1 MSKKQVVVF
10 TGAGISAESGI
21 KTFRDAGGLW
31 ENYKIED
38 VATPEAWKKNQ
49 ELVNEFYNARRKQV
63 IAASPNKAHYF
74 IADLESKFNVNV
86 VTQNVDDF
94 HERAG
99 SKNVLHLHG
108 EIMKVRSEIDPDL
121 IYPVTN
127 WELKIG
133 DLCEKGSQLRPH
145 IIWFGELVPLMDQ
158 ANYLAAQADFFI
170 VIGTSLN
177 VYPAAGILNFVSQE
191 VPKWLIDPTDFQ
203 LDYIKYLNHIKSTA
217 VDGLNQLNEQLKLY
231 Y

>member
-1 MSKKQVVVF
+1 MLKKQVVVF

-121 IYPVTN
+121 IYSVKN

-145 IIWFGELVPLMDQ
+145 IVWFGELVPLMDQ

-191 VPKWLIDPTDFQ
+191 VPKWLIDPSDFQ

>member
-108 EIMKVRSEIDPDL
+108 EIMKVRSEIDPEL

-145 IIWFGELVPLMDQ
+145 IVWFGELVPLMDQ

-191 VPKWLIDPTDFQ
+191 VPKWLIDPNDFQ

>member
-145 IIWFGELVPLMDQ
+145 IVWFGELVPLMDQ

-191 VPKWLIDPTDFQ
+191 VPKWLIDPNDFQ

-217 VDGLNQLNEQLKLY
+217 VEGLNQLNEQLKLY

>member
-145 IIWFGELVPLMDQ
+145 IVWFGELVPLMDQ
-158 ANYLAAQADFFI
+158 AYYLAAQADFFI

-191 VPKWLIDPTDFQ
+191 VPKWLIDPNDFQ

>member
-1 MSKKQVVVF
+1 MLKKQVVVF

-121 IYPVTN
+121 IYPVTK

-145 IIWFGELVPLMDQ
+145 IVWFGELVPLMDQ

-191 VPKWLIDPTDFQ
+191 VPKWLIDPNDFQ

>member
-1 MSKKQVVVF
+1 MLKKQVVVF

-49 ELVNEFYNARRKQV
+49 EMVNEFYNARRKQV

-108 EIMKVRSEIDPDL
+108 EIMKVRSEIDPEL
-121 IYPVTN
+121 IYPVKN

-145 IIWFGELVPLMDQ
+145 IVWFGELVPLMDQ

-191 VPKWLIDPTDFQ
+191 VPKWLIDPNDFQ

>member
-1 MSKKQVVVF
+1 MLKKQVVVF

-74 IADLESKFNVNV
+74 IADLQSKFNVNV

-108 EIMKVRSEIDPDL
+108 EIMKVRSEIDPEL

-145 IIWFGELVPLMDQ
+145 IVWFGELVPLMDQ

-191 VPKWLIDPTDFQ
+191 VPKWLIDPSDFQ

>member
-1 MSKKQVVVF
+1 MSKKKLVVF
-10 TGAGISAESGI
+10 TGSGISAESGI

-38 VATPEAWKKNQ
+38 VATPEAWEKNQ
-49 ELVNEFYNARRKQV
+49 NLVNEFYNERRKQV
-63 IAASPNKAHYF
+63 IEASPNKAHYF

-121 IYPVTN
+121 IYPITN
-127 WELKIG
+127 SELKIG
-133 DLCEKGSQLRPH
+133 DFCEKGSQLRPH
-145 IIWFGELVPLMDQ
+145 IVWFGELVTLMDK

-170 VIGTSLN
+170 IIGTSLN
-177 VYPAAGILNFVSQE
+177 VYPAAGILNFVSQQ
-191 VPKWLIDPTDFQ
+191 VPKWLIDPSEFQ
-203 LDYIKYLNHIKSTA
+203 LDYIKSLTHIKSTA
-217 VDGLNQLNEQLKLY
+217 VGGLNQLNEQLKLY

>member
-1 MSKKQVVVF
+1 MLKKQVVVF

-21 KTFRDAGGLW
+21 KTFRAAGGLW

-108 EIMKVRSEIDPDL
+108 EIMKVRSEIDPEL

-145 IIWFGELVPLMDQ
+145 IVWFGELVPLMDQ

-191 VPKWLIDPTDFQ
+191 VPKWLIDPNDFQ

>member
-145 IIWFGELVPLMDQ
+145 IVWFGELVPLMDQ

-191 VPKWLIDPTDFQ
+191 VPKWLIDPNDFQ

>member
-1 MSKKQVVVF
+1 MLKKKLVVF

-108 EIMKVRSEIDPDL
+108 EIMKVRSEIDPEL

-145 IIWFGELVPLMDQ
+145 IVWFGELVPLMDQ

-191 VPKWLIDPTDFQ
+191 VPKWLIDPNDFQ

>member
-1 MSKKQVVVF
+1 MLKKQVVVF

-191 VPKWLIDPTDFQ
+191 VPKWLIDPNDFQ

>member
-145 IIWFGELVPLMDQ
+145 IVWFGELVPLMDQ
-158 ANYLAAQADFFI
+158 ANYFAAQADFFI

-191 VPKWLIDPTDFQ
+191 VPKWLIDPNDFQ

>member
-1 MSKKQVVVF
+1 MSKKEVVVF

-49 ELVNEFYNARRKQV
+49 KLVNEFYNARRKQV

-145 IIWFGELVPLMDQ
+145 IVWFGELVPLMDQ

-191 VPKWLIDPTDFQ
+191 VPKWLIDPNDFQ

>member
-108 EIMKVRSEIDPDL
+108 EIMKVRSEIDPEL

-145 IIWFGELVPLMDQ
+145 IVWFGELVPLMDQ

-191 VPKWLIDPTDFQ
+191 VPKWLIDPNDFQ
-203 LDYIKYLNHIKSTA
+203 LDYI
-217 VDGLNQLNEQLKLY
+217 
-231 Y
+231 

>member
-49 ELVNEFYNARRKQV
+49 EFVNEFYNARRKQV

-145 IIWFGELVPLMDQ
+145 IVWFGELVPLMDQ

-191 VPKWLIDPTDFQ
+191 VPKWLIDPNDFQ

>member
-1 MSKKQVVVF
+1 MLKKQVVVF

-74 IADLESKFNVNV
+74 IDDLESKFNVNV

-108 EIMKVRSEIDPDL
+108 EIMKVRSEIDPEL

-145 IIWFGELVPLMDQ
+145 IVWFGELVPLMDQ

-191 VPKWLIDPTDFQ
+191 VPKWLIDPNDFQ

>member
-1 MSKKQVVVF
+1 MLKKQVVVF

-145 IIWFGELVPLMDQ
+145 IVWFGELVPLMDQ

-191 VPKWLIDPTDFQ
+191 VPKWLIDPNDFQ

-217 VDGLNQLNEQLKLY
+217 VEGLNQLNEQLKLY

>member
-1 MSKKQVVVF
+1 MSKKEVVVF

-108 EIMKVRSEIDPDL
+108 EIMKVRSEIDPEL

-145 IIWFGELVPLMDQ
+145 IVWFGELVPLMDQ

-191 VPKWLIDPTDFQ
+191 VPKWLIDPNDFQ

>member
-1 MSKKQVVVF
+1 MLKKQVVVF

-74 IADLESKFNVNV
+74 IADLQSKFNVNV

-145 IIWFGELVPLMDQ
+145 IVWFGELVPLMDQ

-191 VPKWLIDPTDFQ
+191 VPKWLIDPNDFQ

>member
-1 MSKKQVVVF
+1 MLKKQVVVF

-121 IYPVTN
+121 IYPVKN

-145 IIWFGELVPLMDQ
+145 IVWFGELVPLMDQ

-191 VPKWLIDPTDFQ
+191 VPKWLIDPNDFQ

>member
-49 ELVNEFYNARRKQV
+49 KLVNEFYNARRKQV

-145 IIWFGELVPLMDQ
+145 IVWFGELVPLMDQ

-191 VPKWLIDPTDFQ
+191 VPKWLIDPNDFQ

>member
-1 MSKKQVVVF
+1 MLKKQVVVF

-108 EIMKVRSEIDPDL
+108 EIMKVRSEIDPEL

-145 IIWFGELVPLMDQ
+145 IVWFGELVPLMDQ
-158 ANYLAAQADFFI
+158 AHYLAAQADFFI

-191 VPKWLIDPTDFQ
+191 VPKWLIDPNDFQ

>member
-145 IIWFGELVPLMDQ
+145 IVWFGELVPLMDQ

-191 VPKWLIDPTDFQ
+191 VPKWLIDPNDFQ
-203 LDYIKYLNHIKSTA
+203 LDYI
-217 VDGLNQLNEQLKLY
+217 
-231 Y
+231 

>member
-108 EIMKVRSEIDPDL
+108 EIMKVRSEIDPEL

-133 DLCEKGSQLRPH
+133 DFCEKGSQLRPH
-145 IIWFGELVPLMDQ
+145 IVWFGELVPLMDQ

-191 VPKWLIDPTDFQ
+191 VPKWLIDPNDFQ

>member
-133 DLCEKGSQLRPH
+133 DLCETGSQLRPH
-145 IIWFGELVPLMDQ
+145 IVWFGELVPLMDQ

-191 VPKWLIDPTDFQ
+191 VPKWLIDPNDFQ

>member
-1 MSKKQVVVF
+1 MLKKQVVVF

-108 EIMKVRSEIDPDL
+108 EIMKVRSEIDPEL
-121 IYPVTN
+121 IYPVKN

-145 IIWFGELVPLMDQ
+145 IVWFGELVPLMDQ

-191 VPKWLIDPTDFQ
+191 VPKWLIDPSDFQ

>member
-1 MSKKQVVVF
+1 MSKKQLVVF

-38 VATPEAWKKNQ
+38 VATPEAWEKNQ
-49 ELVNEFYNARRKQV
+49 NLVNEFYNARRKQV
-63 IAASPNKAHYF
+63 IEASPNKAHYF

-121 IYPVTN
+121 IYPLTN

-133 DLCEKGSQLRPH
+133 DFCEKGSQLRPH
-145 IIWFGELVPLMDQ
+145 IVWFGELVPLMDQ

-177 VYPAAGILNFVSQE
+177 VYPAAGILNFISQQ
-191 VPKWLIDPTDFQ
+191 VPKWLIDPSEFQ
-203 LDYIKYLNHIKSTA
+203 LDYIKSLTHIKSTA
-217 VDGLNQLNEQLKLY
+217 VGGLNQLNEQLKLY

>member
-74 IADLESKFNVNV
+74 IANLESKFNVNV

-145 IIWFGELVPLMDQ
+145 IVWFGELVPLMDQ

-191 VPKWLIDPTDFQ
+191 VPKWLIDPNDFQ

>member
-1 MSKKQVVVF
+1 MLKKQVVVF

-121 IYPVTN
+121 IYPVKN

-145 IIWFGELVPLMDQ
+145 IVWFGELVPLMDQ

-191 VPKWLIDPTDFQ
+191 VPKWLIDPSDFQ

>member
-1 MSKKQVVVF
+1 MLKKKLVVF

-121 IYPVTN
+121 IYSVKN

-145 IIWFGELVPLMDQ
+145 IVWFGELVPLMDQ

-191 VPKWLIDPTDFQ
+191 VPKWLIDPSDFQ

>member
-1 MSKKQVVVF
+1 MLKKQVVVF

-108 EIMKVRSEIDPDL
+108 EIMKVRSEIDPEL

-145 IIWFGELVPLMDQ
+145 IVWFGELVPLMDQ

-191 VPKWLIDPTDFQ
+191 VPKWLIDPSDFQ

>member
-38 VATPEAWKKNQ
+38 VATQKLGKNQ

-145 IIWFGELVPLMDQ
+145 IVWFGELVPLMDQ

-191 VPKWLIDPTDFQ
+191 VPKWLIDPNDFQ

>member
-1 MSKKQVVVF
+1 MLKKQVVVF

-108 EIMKVRSEIDPDL
+108 EILKVRSEIDPDL

-145 IIWFGELVPLMDQ
+145 IVWFGELVPLMDQ

-191 VPKWLIDPTDFQ
+191 VPKWLIDPNDFQ

>member
-1 MSKKQVVVF
+1 MLKKQVVVF

-108 EIMKVRSEIDPDL
+108 EIMKVRSEIDPEL

-145 IIWFGELVPLMDQ
+145 IVWFGELVPLMDQ

-191 VPKWLIDPTDFQ
+191 VPKWLIDPNDFQ

>member
-108 EIMKVRSEIDPDL
+108 EIMKVRSEIDPEL
-121 IYPVTN
+121 IYPVKN

-145 IIWFGELVPLMDQ
+145 IVWFGELVPLMDQ

-191 VPKWLIDPTDFQ
+191 VPKWLIDPNDFQ

>member
-145 IIWFGELVPLMDQ
+145 IVWFGELVPLIDQ

-191 VPKWLIDPTDFQ
+191 VPKWLIDPNDFQ

>member
-108 EIMKVRSEIDPDL
+108 EIMKVRREIDPDL

-145 IIWFGELVPLMDQ
+145 IVWFGELVPLMDQ

-191 VPKWLIDPTDFQ
+191 VPKWLIDPNDFQ

>member
-1 MSKKQVVVF
+1 MLKKKLVVF

-121 IYPVTN
+121 IYPVKN

-145 IIWFGELVPLMDQ
+145 IVWFGELVPLMDQ

-191 VPKWLIDPTDFQ
+191 VPKWLIDPSDFQ